1 MISCRQI
8 RSFRKIWK
16 KALRKKHVLVK
27 NVWVMDKIEGRRQIF
42 LNLRARSGQCVSMTE
57 IAQILSRICGS
68 SMTPDA
74 DSRSIVNGDFRMV
87 HFVEDVS
94 YQMLY
99 GVARLTRE
107 AEKVFWRQL
116 YLSSGRGWQVFSL
129 SV

>member
-1 MISCRQI
+1 MCFYDR
-8 RSFRKIWK
+8 
-16 KALRKKHVLVK
+16 
-27 NVWVMDKIEGRRQIF
+27 
-42 LNLRARSGQCVSMTE
+42 

-74 DSRSIVNGDFRMV
+74 GSRSIVNGDFRMV

-107 AEKVFWRQL
+107 AEKFPEIIISVVRKRMA
-116 YLSSGRGWQVFSL
+116 GFSL

>member
-1 MISCRQI
+1 MKDKEDRNGARRYMAEELYDIMPADPQ
-8 RSFRKIWK
+8 FQEDLK

-94 YQMLY
+94 Y
-99 GVARLTRE
+99 
-107 AEKVFWRQL
+107 
-116 YLSSGRGWQVFSL
+116 
-129 SV
+129 

>member
-1 MISCRQI
+1 
-8 RSFRKIWK
+8 
-16 KALRKKHVLVK
+16 
-27 NVWVMDKIEGRRQIF
+27 MDKIEGRRQIF

-74 DSRSIVNGDFRMV
+74 GSRSIVNGDFRMV

-99 GVARLTRE
+99 GVARLYKRSG
-107 AEKVFWRQL
+107 KGFRRQL